1 MENLFSED
9 PQFRRV
15 QYKKLSDN
23 VKEWQEEIGAL
34 VSEKLPKDLGLDV
47 TMVFQNVDE
56 EKGYAVGS
64 AVAKDRNS
72 GKSIGVPV
80 IVKSWHLAP
89 IDLFFSEGKVYPLT
103 DKNVAKSFFQNSIG
117 AGIATRK
124 PPPNMADDSFA
135 DNQTPPLGGKYSY
148 SSPLSMIKLLEGT
161 LGGEDLELMKEAVA
175 KQPSL
180 LGAFHKHGTFDVICK
195 FAAENPKQ
203 DMQDTINKK
212 RAQSLFTVKKD
223 GPDAYRLYSSSDEV
237 YDPCMIATD
246 RQGLKNWIELKRA
259 ELWDFEKD
267 PLHSIDTYGHFTIE
281 PPKSPYG
288 VECDGPTGSG
298 VDGSGSY
305 GASLGKHRNPWVFDP
320 LQDDLSVNTIDK
332 FGRYGVRDADGV
344 LAKGWVIPN
353 VVSFDGKPVSTKLFL
368 GKALASIQGRICGIA
383 LQDSDDDVALQ
394 PDRPDT
400 GKIGTL
406 LYREGDRVLATVPF
420 QVTSV
425 TVYKKMRSL
434 GVVDY
439 KGNIAN
445 LIISPNIEG
454 MIRVADT
461 QKSALGPLLGSG
473 ANYIVSAKMS
483 FVRMPRLCSVSD
495 SPDEFNKLTVG
506 HLDDNP
512 VKVASANGRFI
523 FRGGEIPRYAA
534 GPARTGGYGPFR
546 KIAFDFN
553 SLAKHEAQFLLRTW
567 GLNHEKTAE
576 VMNGASKH
584 ITLEVHHLNFKPMP
598 HEVKLAS
605 IDPARQRIISSMKTP
620 VDELLKIAANLEDAQ
635 TVDSVLGLGFLNEEN
650 ISRFASVRPM
660 LWEVCHMLGKLLLGS
675 RMGMNDIPEEATRSA
690 LTHLQRVI
698 DGLDRLRLLDEQ
710 TKTSS
715 ANLAHLAS
723 RQPRV
728 ARVAGL

>member
-23 VKEWQEEIGAL
+23 VREWQEEIGAL

-89 IDLFFSEGKVYPLT
+89 VDLFFSEGKVYPLT

-135 DNQTPPLGGKYSY
+135 ENQTAPLGGKYSY
-148 SSPLSMIKLLEGT
+148 SSPISMIKLLEGT
-161 LGGEDLELMKEAVA
+161 LGGDDLALMKEAVA
-175 KQPSL
+175 KQPAL
-180 LGAFHKHGTFDVICK
+180 LGAFHRHGTFDVLRK

-237 YDPCMIATD
+237 YDPVMIATD

-288 VECDGPTGSG
+288 AECDGPSG
-298 VDGSGSY
+298 D
-305 GASLGKHRNPWVFDP
+305 ASLGKHKNPWVFDP
-320 LQDDLSVNTIDK
+320 LQDDLSVNTIDS

-383 LQDSDDDVALQ
+383 LRDSDDDVALK

-406 LYREGDRVLATVPF
+406 LYREGDRVLATTPF

-425 TVYKKMRSL
+425 TVYKNMRSL

-445 LIISPNIEG
+445 LIVSPNIEG
-454 MIRVADT
+454 LVRVSDS
-461 QKSALGPLLGSG
+461 QKSSLGPLLGSG

-483 FVRMPRLCSVSD
+483 FVRMPRLCPVSD

-506 HLDDNP
+506 HLDGNP
-512 VKVASANGRFI
+512 VKVASANNRFI
-523 FRGGEIPRYAA
+523 FRGGEISKYAA
-534 GPARTGGYGPFR
+534 AAPSGSYGPF
-546 KIAFDFN
+546 KKVAFDFN
-553 SLAKHEAQFLLRTW
+553 SLAKHEAQFLLRSW
-567 GLNHEKTAE
+567 GLDQEKTAE
-576 VMNGASKH
+576 VLTGASRH
-584 ITLEVHHLNFKPMP
+584 IQLEVHHLNFKPMP

-605 IDPARQRIISSMKTP
+605 IDPARKRIIASMKTP

-675 RMGMNDIPEEATRSA
+675 RMGMSDIPEEATRAA

-715 ANLAHLAS
+715 ANPPNHMAS
-723 RQPRV
+723 RQPKV
-728 ARVAGL
+728 ARVAGLSR